1 MKINFTSGQNFQ
13 FPKTHKTF
21 LRGKRVFSKTTI
33 FQGGGG
39 GHFSRRHISQSQKF
53 YYSLDIILLTENNFL
68 SRLIKKGK
76 LDFSAVY
83 PPKYFRL
90 DYAQC
95 KNTSKESRE
104 STNYVIN
111 HTIDCN
117 RHCTVNNCVIL

>member
-21 LRGKRVFSKTTI
+21 LRGGFFEEAYFLELKI
-33 FQGGGG
+33 
-39 GHFSRRHISQSQKF
+39 
-53 YYSLDIILLTENNFL
+53 LLLDDIILLTENNFL
-68 SRLIKKGK
+68 PRLIKKGK
-76 LDFSAVY
+76 LNFSALY

-90 DYAQC
+90 DYPQC

-117 RHCTVNNCVIL
+117 R